1 MRCKLKAEQLAAG
14 IAKASPNWANE
25 YRIVDPKP
33 SDLPM
38 AKGKLREI
46 GVDA

>member
-1 MRCKLKAEQLAAG
+1 MRCKLKAETSAEG
-14 IAKASPNWANE
+14 VAKASPNRAIE

-38 AKGKLREI
+38 VKGKPRET